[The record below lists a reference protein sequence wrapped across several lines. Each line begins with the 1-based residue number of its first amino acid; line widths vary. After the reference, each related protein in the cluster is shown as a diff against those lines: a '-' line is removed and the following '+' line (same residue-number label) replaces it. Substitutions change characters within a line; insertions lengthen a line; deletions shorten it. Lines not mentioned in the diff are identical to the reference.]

1 MRRLMTTR
9 RLNRPHALIGLALS
23 ACLLVA
29 AGCSDPVPV
38 PPGTIVIDDDH
49 DSSTDENA
57 EHYVIEAR
65 PTLRLDPRDYKVHGR
80 NKAADSIFVRGR
92 ADVKGR
98 SEYQAAWDGV
108 SPIEIGPEN
117 LKPINSTTRPFPGF
131 ETGVGYVIGAGA
143 ARPDGRGLN
152 LDLMWAG
159 LVNVRAPT
167 SR

>member
-1 MRRLMTTR
+1 MLRTNIPTT
-9 RLNRPHALIGLALS
+9 LIRAFGLALVLLLGGV
-23 ACLLVA
+23 AC
-29 AGCSDPVPV
+29 GDSEPI

-49 DSSTDENA
+49 DSSTNENA
-57 EHYVIEAR
+57 EHYIIEAR
-65 PTLRLDPRDYKVHGR
+65 PTLRLDPRDYKVRAR

-92 ADVKGR
+92 ADVRGR
-98 SEYQAAWDGV
+98 SEYHVAWDGV

-117 LKPINSTTRPFPGF
+117 LKPINSTSRPFPGF

-152 LDLMWAG
+152 MDLMWAG
-159 LVNVRAPT
+159 LVNVRAPA